1 MMEEPTQESRPR
13 IRITTQ
19 LLREILESV
28 RDDIETLGMNE
39 VMPEGEDAPD
49 PEECAAIERVEGM
62 LQSSADALLREVEA
76 LEMRQL
82 NPQSAAVADLIE
94 DNTPFDRKQ
103 HSGEEIADHDS
114 GLTAGLAGQPND
126 DTKSPIWQRRWA
138 DAQE

>member
-1 MMEEPTQESRPR
+1 M
-13 IRITTQ
+13 TTQ

-39 VMPEGEDAPD
+39 GMTEGEDAPD
-49 PEECAAIERVEGM
+49 PVECAAIERVEGM
-62 LQSSADALLREVEA
+62 LQSCADALLREVEA

-82 NPQSAAVADLIE
+82 NPQSAAVANLIE

-103 HSGEEIADHDS
+103 HSEEEIADHDL

-126 DTKSPIWQRRWA
+126 DTKSPIWQRGWA